1 MKKTKFKY
9 NQNTVQFWVLQ
20 VAFIFSVFA
29 FSGFNKNIQDSL
41 QGSNT
46 TELVESRS
54 FQVGLHL
61 NTFTNDHLA
70 IPLTGIQFD
79 VKPYD
84 SYALLHFKKT
94 IAVQYKA
101 ILQKNLSYS
110 FSSMKL
116 LFKIVRSS
124 SLDEYPSPF
133 IK

>member
-1 MKKTKFKY
+1 MEKTKFKY

-29 FSGFNKNIQDSL
+29 FSGFNENIQDSL
-41 QGSNT
+41 QESNT

-54 FQVGLHL
+54 FQADLGL
-61 NTFTNDHLA
+61 NTFTSNHLA
-70 IPLTGIQFD
+70 IPLAGVQFD

-84 SYALLHFKKT
+84 SYTLLHFKKT